1 MNCLQGA
8 LKTNFN
14 YKLNYLQN
22 ILPYIIVEC
31 KIHYVSLKIKKEK
44 NTKCKTG
51 LPQVFFFLSLVGVRF
66 SRRTIDSSLLLYAR
80 VFPAA
85 FTSYALVCGFSLALW
100 GAEPSPSL
108 GHTPPRCSAQLW
120 VFLPHCGFSLPCSGL
135 FSLLAWV
142 FSTLSGCIR

>member
-1 MNCLQGA
+1 MLLLIVQI
-8 LKTNFN
+8 LK
-14 YKLNYLQN
+14 
-22 ILPYIIVEC
+22 
-31 KIHYVSLKIKKEK
+31 KKEK
-44 NTKCKTG
+44 KRVIIHLIFNFSFFSHRPTTPCQFF
-51 LPQVFFFLSLVGVRF
+51 LSLLLSQQSRVFKKKALSLVGVPF

-142 FSTLSGCIR
+142 FLPLSGCIR